1 MRNEYVNLL
10 NFYQIEIESKSK
22 LEAELI
28 KETETRSKLEAE
40 LGHAYQKLNLK
51 AETQSQSKK
60 LKAENCELQ
69 TNFKNKCLEINHL
82 KSEIDTL
89 KKDKN
94 VLSVALKGSKKE
106 IIEKATAFKKEK
118 EILEKKNEDLNEY
131 RSKKLNE
138 EREEKNRKKKEL
150 KKEKKKNIKTPVNAT
165 SKDDENYETKEN
177 TESEQTL
184 LKTDEIKAE
193 DKSEQKA
200 ADKEDATE
208 DATTNH
214 AMEDLNIIESD
225 GNGNLCKKT
234 TIETIAARE
243 SEREPGTNNNLDSR
257 TDDEALTESDDT
269 RENIENNNDE
279 VVNENDPEFIGPK
292 HSP

>member
-1 MRNEYVNLL
+1 MSEKVTTR
-10 NFYQIEIESKSK
+10 
-22 LEAELI
+22 EAI
-28 KETETRSKLEAE
+28 A
-40 LGHAYQKLNLK
+40 
-51 AETQSQSKK
+51 SKK

-106 IIEKATAFKKEK
+106 IIEKATAFKKER

-131 RSKKLNE
+131 RRTKLNE
-138 EREEKNRKKKEL
+138 EREDKNRKKKEL
-150 KKEKKKNIKTPVNAT
+150 KKEKKKNIKTPVNVT

-184 LKTDEIKAE
+184 IKTDEIKAE
-193 DKSEQKA
+193 DKSEKQ

-214 AMEDLNIIESD
+214 AMEDLIMNKIIESD
-225 GNGNLCKKT
+225 GNGNLCKEPTK
-234 TIETIAARE
+234 ETIAARE
-243 SEREPGTNNNLDSR
+243 FEREPDGTNNNLDSR
-257 TDDEALTESDDT
+257 TDVEALTEYDDT

-292 HSP
+292 LPPRMTKEEIKAFYDELMGRLKFPS